1 MIDNQ
6 NLSMP
11 EFLIIMI
18 LTVKLLFSPVV
29 KVRLS
34 VVYPLFYFKRF
45 AKDEGNVLERIQVL
59 IQF

>member
-1 MIDNQ
+1 
-6 NLSMP
+6 MP